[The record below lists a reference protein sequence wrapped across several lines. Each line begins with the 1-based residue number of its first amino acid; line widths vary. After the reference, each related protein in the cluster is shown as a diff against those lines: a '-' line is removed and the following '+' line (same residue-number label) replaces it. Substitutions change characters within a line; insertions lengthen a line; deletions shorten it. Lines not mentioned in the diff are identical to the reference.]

1 MASLFLSPF
10 RLIVGWGISPR
21 ILGPIA
27 VAMIVLLR
35 LTIGWHF
42 LSEGTE
48 KYESGN
54 WTAKPFFVNAKGPLA
69 GQFRQMVWD
78 HDGALRLDRDR
89 TMVVWATYRDRVGK
103 HFGFDAG
110 QAADAQRNY
119 AKAVE
124 QYDYVIELA
133 ANDLE
138 EYQLGLGRID
148 ELDRDPVRDG
158 VTSLG
163 GQRETV
169 RRELSAKVAPT
180 LSQID
185 AIWENY
191 ETSQNQLATDEQL
204 QKHLPYKLV
213 RPRSALMDTSIID
226 GLLPYFDMA
235 VGWCLLLGFATPVV
249 ALAAAG
255 FLGSVFLSQ
264 YPPATGPGSSNY
276 QLIESMACLVLAST
290 GAGRFAGLDYF
301 IHLVIRKS
309 VGSSTAAKENF

>member
-54 WTAKPFFVNAKGPLA
+54 WTAKPFFANAKGPLA

-204 QKHLPYKLV
+204 QKHLP
-213 RPRSALMDTSIID
+213 
-226 GLLPYFDMA
+226 
-235 VGWCLLLGFATPVV
+235 
-249 ALAAAG
+249 
-255 FLGSVFLSQ
+255 
-264 YPPATGPGSSNY
+264 
-276 QLIESMACLVLAST
+276 
-290 GAGRFAGLDYF
+290 
-301 IHLVIRKS
+301 
-309 VGSSTAAKENF
+309 